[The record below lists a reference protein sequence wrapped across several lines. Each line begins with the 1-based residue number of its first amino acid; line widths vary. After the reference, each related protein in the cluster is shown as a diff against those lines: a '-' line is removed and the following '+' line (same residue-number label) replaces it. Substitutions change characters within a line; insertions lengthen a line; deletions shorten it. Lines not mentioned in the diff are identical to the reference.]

1 MTEIIA
7 LHASPCRFDKFEMRL
22 GGLHFGGIQS
32 AVVAVNRHLLRN
44 KNHSGTFYLYKVKI
58 KSHNVVSTQDAGEA
72 HDWEDEAN
80 FLKAEV
86 LKYVNRYEP
95 DVTPSYAVFNT
106 SCIEIL
112 SVQEESTKDYLDG
125 DGYWAEYYD

>member
-7 LHASPCRFDKFEMRL
+7 LHASPVRFDKFEMRL

-32 AVVAVNRHLLRN
+32 ATVAVNRHLLRN
-44 KNHSGTFYLYKVKI
+44 RDNTGIFYLYKVKI
-58 KSHNVVSTQDAGEA
+58 TSNNVVNSQDAGEA
-72 HDWEDEAN
+72 HDWEEEAN
-80 FLKAEV
+80 FLNADV

-95 DVTPSYAVFNT
+95 DVKPSYAVFNT

-112 SVQEESTKDYLDG
+112 SVQEESTKDYLDEE
-125 DGYWAEYYD
+125 GYWIE